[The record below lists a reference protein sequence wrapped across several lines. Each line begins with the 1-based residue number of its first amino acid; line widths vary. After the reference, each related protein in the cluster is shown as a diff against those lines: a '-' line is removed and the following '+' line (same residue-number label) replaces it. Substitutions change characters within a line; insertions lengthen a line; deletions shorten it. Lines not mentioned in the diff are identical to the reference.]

1 MKISFSILLYVVY
14 FGQYIYSQTL
24 ENLSFGT
31 DSTFDVVTWNIERFP
46 KNGITTVDS
55 VSKIIEQLDV
65 DLIGIQEIDDS
76 TKFRQLIDNL
86 NGYELFMDNGW
97 FGGLGYVYKTNTI
110 NIQSIYKIYD
120 TSPYWNPFPRSPLV
134 IELTFM
140 GENFIVI
147 NNHFKCCGDGIVDLG
162 NSSDEEY
169 RRYRANVLLKQ
180 YVDANFASDRVMIIG
195 DLNDVLTDTNPN
207 NVFKVFLNDQTGYL
221 FADRDIASGTSA
233 NWSFPGWPSHLDH
246 ILITNE
252 LFADFQASGSVIE
265 TIKVDDYMSGGFSNY
280 NYYISDHRPVG
291 IKVKVEPNTSDL
303 IEKNELSL
311 TVFPNPTFD
320 LFSIDLRIPQADVKV
335 KIIDLKGQI
344 VHAKEYRES
353 KTINVDFKGDAGL
366 YLLIVESAHK
376 KSVVKL
382 IKTN

>member
-1 MKISFSILLYVVY
+1 MKISLCILLYVVY
-14 FGQYIYSQTL
+14 FGQFIYSQTL

-46 KNGITTVDS
+46 KNGVATVDS

-76 TKFRQLIDNL
+76 TKFRQLINNL
-86 NGYELFMDNGW
+86 PGYELFMDNSW
-97 FGGLGYVYKTNTI
+97 FGGLGYVYKTNTV
-110 NIQSIYKIYD
+110 NVQSIYKIYD

-252 LFADFQASGSVIE
+252 LFADFQASGSAIE

-291 IKVKVEPNTSDL
+291 IKVKAEPNTSGL
-303 IEKNELSL
+303 IEKNEFSL

-320 LFSIDLRIPQADVKV
+320 LFSIDLGSPQADVKV

-382 IKTN
+382 IKN